1 MMSFVRRLPTVAL
14 AILVFAESADAAVR
28 KCSNPGRPGWVLMID
43 GKSLGD
49 YPEASTPA
57 ADAPTRAAG
66 EAISP
71 TASAEMSSAARAF
84 KAIDSSDVLAISVTC
99 LDLLENGLP
108 VKTGVISV
116 ITKTGAPEML
126 ASYLN
131 QLVAEQNAYRRAHG
145 SFAATLDEL
154 RFFASRH
161 SIPIEMT
168 SNGSGWTATVRIQGI
183 TTACSVRV
191 GDAGSGEVECSKT

>member
-1 MMSFVRRLPTVAL
+1 MMSFVRTLPTVAL

-28 KCSNPGRPGWVLMID
+28 KCSNPDRPGWVLMID

-57 ADAPTRAAG
+57 AGAPTRAAG
-66 EAISP
+66 EVISP
-71 TASAEMSSAARAF
+71 TAYAEMSAAARAF
-84 KAIDSSDVLAISVTC
+84 KAVDSSEVLAISVTC

-116 ITKTGAPEML
+116 ITKSGAPEML
-126 ASYLN
+126 ASYLT
-131 QLVAEQNAYRRAHG
+131 QLVAEQNAYRRANG

-161 SIPIEMT
+161 SIPIEMS
-168 SNGSGWTATVRIQGI
+168 SNGSAWSAMARIGGAT
-183 TTACSVRV
+183 TECSVRV
-191 GDAGSGEVECSKT
+191 GDAGSGEVACLET